1 MPKNEKTPIE
11 TVLEWSKE
19 VNRMVKATVFDLPPI
34 SGSLKAMNFLN
45 PHADLVVISNTPL
58 DTLQR
63 EWSENNIE
71 KIKQDILKIDQLIV
85 KKQNEMNE
93 LQKILMIEPAKIN
106 ILGDT
111 YEELRNEIKELGEK
125 LKEHKQR
132 IQEN

>member
-1 MPKNEKTPIE
+1 M
-11 TVLEWSKE
+11 
-19 VNRMVKATVFDLPPI
+19 
-34 SGSLKAMNFLN
+34 
-45 PHADLVVISNTPL
+45 
-58 DTLQR
+58 
-63 EWSENNIE
+63 SENNIE

-106 ILGDT
+106 ILCET

-125 LKEHKQR
+125 LKKHKQM

>member
-1 MPKNEKTPIE
+1 M
-11 TVLEWSKE
+11 
-19 VNRMVKATVFDLPPI
+19 
-34 SGSLKAMNFLN
+34 
-45 PHADLVVISNTPL
+45 
-58 DTLQR
+58 
-63 EWSENNIE
+63 SENNIE

-125 LKEHKQR
+125 LKEHKQT
-132 IQEN
+132 IQKN